1 MMEVILAQAAIQPV
15 VVEPS
20 SWERLPTGEELWNAY
35 PRDARKK
42 RIPGRAMLICKV
54 TAAGR
59 LADCTTDFVE
69 PHGFGFGAAALKVA
83 PIFRMRSTFNGA
95 STVGGTVHIPVVF
108 AVSKPAY
115 PIELAAICY
124 GYAERLASA
133 GQASREV
140 ERASRYWRYRFP
152 RLLRE
157 AGDMSDPAQAMA
169 QARAREALRPAE
181 LREVDPRRRCEGLVP
196 GSAD

>member
-35 PRDARKK
+35 PRDARRK
-42 RIPGRAMLICKV
+42 RIAGRAMLICKV
-54 TAAGR
+54 AAAGR

-83 PIFRMRSTFNGA
+83 PIFRMHSSLDGA
-95 STVGGTVHIPVVF
+95 STIGGTVHIPVVF
-108 AVSKPAY
+108 AVSKPPY

-124 GYAERLASA
+124 GYAERLASG
-133 GQASREV
+133 GQTSPGA
-140 ERASRYWRYRFP
+140 ERAARYWRYRFP

-157 AGDMSDPAQAMA
+157 GGDKTDPATAMA
-169 QARAREALRPAE
+169 EARAREALRPVE
-181 LREVDPRRRCEGLVP
+181 LREADPRRRCDGLVP
-196 GSAD
+196 GPEG